1 MNKKIRLLYVKVKKY
16 VIFSKILDHR
26 RRTTDK
32 MTIKI
37 GRDHYWIILHP
48 LWTGE
53 VVKLSRS
60 YRISNIWSYLDMN
73 VFRKIKFDTGSTLA
87 KTPHPYSRYILKSCF
102 EKVLRGIKLEVCTH
116 LYPLHT
122 PGYLPGGQ
130 KLWKLGVL
138 IIFWTVFKGGSKVEN
153 DESDDVPLTFTRN
166 PVGALGYIYRGL
178 EIRAGLSLIV

>member
-87 KTPHPYSRYILKSCF
+87 KNTAPIFAIYSEDLLWKSPQGHQ
-102 EKVLRGIKLEVCTH
+102 VGG
-116 LYPLHT
+116 LYPFIPPT
-122 PGYLPGGQ
+122 YSWLPPWRS
-130 KLWKLGVL
+130 K
-138 IIFWTVFKGGSKVEN
+138 TVKIGCF
-153 DESDDVPLTFTRN
+153 DHFLDCF
-166 PVGALGYIYRGL
+166 
-178 EIRAGLSLIV
+178 